1 MRKLFLLLLGIAS
14 APAAFSQ
21 GGSGIDW
28 AADLDYLAKE
38 LPAKHCNLFAKY
50 DKDKFEAAIGTI
62 KASAPEAGDLATALK
77 TQQLIAKLGDSH
89 TMLYFHQL
97 LNRQEILPLGLLWV
111 SDGLYV
117 IQTTDENKEL
127 LGDRLTAVGQAP
139 VETVIDSLSTLFT
152 VDNQAMV
159 KSMIPQLF
167 PSLQLLEYFG
177 FAHNGQA
184 KLTLDGEKTYTLKPS
199 DPQRGGLATFQP
211 DSLPFALANRD
222 VLFTD
227 RYFPEDGIY
236 YLLYNSCWGRES
248 EAEFRSKEKAAT
260 LPSFTEFGEKA
271 FGILQDNP
279 VGKIVFDMRNNGG
292 GNSAQGTAFIERLA
306 GFLKQHPGIKTYV
319 VIGRSTFSSAILNTM
334 DFKHLTDA
342 VVIGEETAGKPNHF
356 GEVRSFQ
363 LPGSKLTVAYSTKYF
378 QRTDEDVSTITPDV
392 KIEMSFADFTKG
404 IDPVYE
410 WIKAQ

>member
-50 DKDKFEAAIGTI
+50 DKDKFEAAICTI
-62 KASAPEAGDLATALK
+62 KASAPKAGDLATALK

-127 LGDRLTAVGQAP
+127 LGHRLTAVGQAP

-227 RYFPEDGIY
+227 RYFAEDGIY
-236 YLLYNSCWGRES
+236 YLL
-248 EAEFRSKEKAAT
+248 
-260 LPSFTEFGEKA
+260 
-271 FGILQDNP
+271 
-279 VGKIVFDMRNNGG
+279 
-292 GNSAQGTAFIERLA
+292 
-306 GFLKQHPGIKTYV
+306 
-319 VIGRSTFSSAILNTM
+319 
-334 DFKHLTDA
+334 
-342 VVIGEETAGKPNHF
+342 
-356 GEVRSFQ
+356 
-363 LPGSKLTVAYSTKYF
+363 
-378 QRTDEDVSTITPDV
+378 
-392 KIEMSFADFTKG
+392 
-404 IDPVYE
+404 
-410 WIKAQ
+410 